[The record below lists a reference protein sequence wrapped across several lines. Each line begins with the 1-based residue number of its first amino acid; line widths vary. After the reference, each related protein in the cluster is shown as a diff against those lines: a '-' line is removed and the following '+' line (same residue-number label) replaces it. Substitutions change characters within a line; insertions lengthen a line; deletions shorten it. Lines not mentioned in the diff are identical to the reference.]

1 MIYSELCNQE
11 LVDRTLLGNENAYE
25 ALVNRYQYAAI
36 AAAYAVTHD
45 SYFAEDA
52 AQDAFVSAWL
62 KLDTLREGEKFGAW
76 VCRIARNR
84 AKSIMEKHRDTIAYE
99 EVENLK
105 WEAEENFFDYLASP
119 PQYEHLH
126 AGIQNLSEKVKA
138 VIVMHYFEGLSLA
151 EIAERL
157 CVPVGTVKY
166 RLHDG
171 REKLR
176 KELNKDMKEE
186 INETFVEKVMKKVE
200 EIRRWRL
207 KDNKEGFEAFYREVL
222 ADLDLLP
229 DSQEKNFAL
238 ADVLMRGCWWIKGEK
253 NDEVLE
259 RIRVAAEK
267 GRNEDAIQMLL
278 GHEQGKLSGKDKI
291 ELMRDKQ
298 IPRMQENGYKKAE
311 AHLWF
316 WMGRQLFRMGEN
328 EKGFEAYQKVLELLS
343 PSDLY
348 YANALV
354 AIEAEKRYEK
364 CADKSMISVNPT
376 AESLRLINGV
386 PRFWAQP
393 GYTHGPLLY
402 MSDFIDS
409 VNWCS
414 SRCDAM
420 FFDPTM
426 KVGDTYIGSDQK
438 SSLTYLCDNAT
449 AETAC
454 GSFYGCQ
461 IWENKKNGITVR
473 TYYKHNIG
481 IVRMEATEGSKQN
494 ISVLKSYHIAGGTG
508 LIPLATGNKW
518 EYDLIS
524 LNKKAFAYENTYEIT
539 DFDGETATLSNFTYA
554 ERIGIDTDDWTDN
567 MRYARN
573 HYVIEDEIND
583 KCSTRDVMPQLER
596 AAELAKTTLQKEH
609 TRVATD
615 VMQRILNTDPEFN
628 PDTRV
633 KGMWNFFVYAN
644 VEKEN
649 GITKFI
655 DTREFSFELKH
666 GPMEHATTAYCIL
679 YNHVYSIFEDAMD
692 DCMWNDAWKIGDSG
706 TLKFKHYG
714 MDIETDYCIEG
725 AGTITTAAGTFT
737 HCMRFRINMKN
748 VKGGWHYRGGDM
760 EYYFAPEVGLVRAVH
775 YFHSRRMSATFDLTS
790 YEGTGEGYF
799 PLADGLVR
807 KYDAVGLSDGYEASV
822 EYTCVADENGN
833 LVMLK
838 NKTGIRHLPPE
849 GEEKNEN

>member
-11 LVDRTLLGNENAYE
+11 LVDRTLLGDENAYE
-25 ALVNRYQYAAI
+25 ALVLRYQYAAI
-36 AAAYAVTHD
+36 GAAYAVTRD

-62 KLDTLREGEKFGAW
+62 CLDTLREGEKFGAW

-84 AKSIMEKHRDTIAYE
+84 AKNMMEKHRDTIAYE

-126 AGIQNLSEKVKA
+126 TGIQNLSERVRQ

-151 EIAERL
+151 EIADRL

-176 KELNKDMKEE
+176 KELNKDMKQE

-200 EIRRWRL
+200 EIKLWRL
-207 KDNKEGFEAFYREVL
+207 KDNKDGFEAFYREVL

-316 WMGRQLFRMGEN
+316 WMGCQLFRMGEN

-393 GYTHGPLLY
+393 GYTHGSLLY
-402 MSDFIDS
+402 MSDFMDS

-438 SSLTYLCDNAT
+438 SSLTYLNDNAT

-454 GSFYGCQ
+454 GTFHGCQ

-554 ERIGIDTDDWTDN
+554 ERIGFDADDWTDN

-573 HYVIEDEIND
+573 HYVIVDEITE
-583 KCSTRDVMPQLER
+583 KQRVRDIMPQLER
-596 AAELAKTTLQKEH
+596 AAELAKTPLQKAH
-609 TRVATD
+609 TRVASD
-615 VMQRILNTDPEFN
+615 VMHRILNTESKFN

-633 KGMWNFFVYAN
+633 KGMWNFFVYEN

-649 GITKFI
+649 GITRFI
-655 DTREFSFELKH
+655 DTREFSFEWKE
-666 GPMEHATTAYCIL
+666 GAKKHATVSYCLL

-692 DCMWNDAWKIGDSG
+692 GCMWNDDWKIGDSG
-706 TLKFKHYG
+706 TLKFKRYG

-748 VKGGWHYRGGDM
+748 VTGGWHYRGGEM

-790 YEGTGEGYF
+790 YTGTGEGYF

-807 KYDAVGLSDGYEASV
+807 RYDAVGLSDGYEASV